1 MSVWS
6 IVSNHDRQSLAL
18 YQEYIELDLFHNG
31 LAKFSDEDF
40 ENAGLNA
47 EDRYLIQFMADQE
60 VGHANMITNIL
71 GRESSFLKLD
81 EWYRSVS
88 SCSHSHLPA
97 DSAPK
102 QCNYTYPYESVR
114 DFVDFCQTVRT
125 YLPSSPTAILISI
138 SAHSVRRVRGVWL
151 SRAPGLSSRS
161 EPAS

>member
-6 IVSNHDRQSLAL
+6 IVCNHDLQSLAL

-31 LAKFSDEDF
+31 LAKFSVEDF

-88 SCSHSHLPA
+88 S
-97 DSAPK
+97 
-102 QCNYTYPYESVR
+102 Y
-114 DFVDFCQTVRT
+114 
-125 YLPSSPTAILISI
+125 
-138 SAHSVRRVRGVWL
+138 
-151 SRAPGLSSRS
+151 
-161 EPAS
+161 

>member
-6 IVSNHDRQSLAL
+6 IVCNHDLQSLAL

-31 LAKFSDEDF
+31 LAKFSVEDF

-71 GRESSFLKLD
+71 GRESSPLKLD

-88 SCSHSHLPA
+88 S
-97 DSAPK
+97 
-102 QCNYTYPYESVR
+102 Y
-114 DFVDFCQTVRT
+114 
-125 YLPSSPTAILISI
+125 
-138 SAHSVRRVRGVWL
+138 
-151 SRAPGLSSRS
+151 
-161 EPAS
+161 